1 MILQKPEVP
10 GIETTILVPLGARGF
25 ALLKVV
31 GRMDFSKTLLF
42 PFHVGFSSE
51 ELENLPEELDALWFE
66 RLQKGLGKKASESFV
81 NKLVTVISTRMGL
94 SW

>member
-10 GIETTILVPLGARGF
+10 GIETTILMPLGARGF

-51 ELENLPEELDALWFE
+51 EL
-66 RLQKGLGKKASESFV
+66 
-81 NKLVTVISTRMGL
+81 
-94 SW
+94 